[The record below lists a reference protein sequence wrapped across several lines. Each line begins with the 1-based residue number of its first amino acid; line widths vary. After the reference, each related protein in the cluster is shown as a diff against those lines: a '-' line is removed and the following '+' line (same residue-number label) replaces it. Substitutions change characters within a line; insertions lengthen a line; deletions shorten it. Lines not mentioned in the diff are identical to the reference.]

1 MPPRPSKLVLSPP
14 SSQAPLSKNQR
25 AFNTLVRKLERARKT
40 LAQWEQF
47 MPEFQANCLQ
57 AQSPRLQA
65 FNAVRKAL
73 LHKLDTAYG
82 DARFNPT
89 DRRRIREIVQ
99 DIGADILLAEDDA
112 MVRALMQRYAPP
124 ERPAQ
129 HDSTDDLFGFDDLPP
144 QPGADVD
151 EEALFR
157 QFQEAAASAAKEQIA
172 HPARAPRQDTQ
183 QAQTVRSIYRKLAS
197 ALHPD
202 RETDAARK
210 AHKTTLLQRAN
221 KAHAEQD
228 LHTLLSL
235 QLEIAMIDPAQ
246 LASMAEAQF
255 KVFSAALK
263 RQLREVEHKI
273 KEIEFGIRNAFPEL
287 DDGAIH
293 PQRIQRAFEAS
304 LLGLDEARQEI
315 EDLLARADNP
325 KALKAW
331 MRRQEQWAE
340 QEMELDAVAALEA
353 FERMVMAELRPRK
366 RRSR

>member
-1 MPPRPSKLVLSPP
+1 MPTRPFKLVLSPS
-14 SSQAPLSKNQR
+14 SSQVPLSKNQR
-25 AFNTLVRKLERARKT
+25 AFNALVRKLERARKT

-47 MPEFQANCLQ
+47 IPEFQANCIQ
-57 AQSPRLQA
+57 AQAPRLQA

-73 LHKLDTAYG
+73 LQKLDTAYG

-89 DRRRIREIVQ
+89 DRRRIREIVLG
-99 DIGADILLAEDDA
+99 IGADILLAEDDA
-112 MVRALMQRYAPP
+112 MVRALMQHYAPS

-129 HDSTDDLFGFDDLPP
+129 HDSTDDRFGFDDLSP
-144 QPGADVD
+144 QTGADAD
-151 EEALFR
+151 EKGLFR

-172 HPARAPRQDTQ
+172 HPARAPRQDTP

-202 RETDAARK
+202 REPDAARK

-235 QLEIAMIDPAQ
+235 QLEIAMIDTAQ
-246 LASMAEAQF
+246 LAGMADAQF

-273 KEIEFGIRNAFPEL
+273 QEIEFGIRKSFPEL

-293 PQRIQRAFEAS
+293 PQRIQRAFENT

-315 EDLLARADNP
+315 DELLARAADP
-325 KALKAW
+325 KALKVW
-331 MRRQEQWAE
+331 MRQQQWA
-340 QEMELDAVAALEA
+340 QQDMELDAAAALEA
-353 FERMVMAELRPRK
+353 FERMVMAELRPRR